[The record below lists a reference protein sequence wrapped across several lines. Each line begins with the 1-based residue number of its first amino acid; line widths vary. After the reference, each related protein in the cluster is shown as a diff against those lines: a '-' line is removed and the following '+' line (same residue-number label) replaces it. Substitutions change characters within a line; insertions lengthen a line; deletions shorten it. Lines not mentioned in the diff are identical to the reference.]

1 MKILIATDGMDI
13 GGAETH
19 VFTLI
24 NELKRRGIDVTLIS
38 AGGPYADILEKSGVR
53 CIKAP
58 LNKRDPI
65 SIRRSKIAL
74 SKAMR
79 QTDIV
84 HAHTRFTAFI
94 AKSIRGAAK
103 YPKIV
108 TTAHLNF
115 PLFPFGAFAFWG
127 DGTLAVSE
135 DIREYLMTNY
145 ELTPKDV
152 CLTKNALDVSAYQ
165 KARLD
170 TKVIIH
176 TSRIDTG
183 RSKAAFLL
191 VEAARDILSRH
202 PDWRILI
209 VGDGNRF
216 ARLIKK
222 AKDNG
227 FIVSYNHPTWSK
239 EDASIY
245 TNLEG
250 LFAMEIYNNGAQLHG
265 HETYC
270 PTLYDEMLRSGQRIG
285 CIATDDTHGEEDLFG
300 GATYIYAD
308 ELSYDAIITALEK
321 GDFYASRGPEI
332 KSLWYEDG
340 IFYIECSPAKEVII
354 SNSGRR
360 EPKKSIKRDMN
371 GGITCAEFEINE
383 LDLFVRFTVVDKHGI
398 TANTRAY
405 WREEFEESKAI
416 AEFEPRRV

>member
-65 SIRRSKIAL
+65 SIIRSKIAL

-145 ELTPKDV
+145 GLTPKDV

-165 KARLD
+165 NARLD

-209 VGDGNRF
+209 VGDGNR
-216 ARLIKK
+216 LPVLLKK
-222 AKDNG
+222 QKRRTTISGLRAFVSVAQEVTFLRFYPMEAYLLESAELHLRVWQRVFQLYSAEMKDTAESSIMITLVY
-227 FIVSYNHPTWSK
+227 FHMQISVQEDWS
-239 EDASIY
+239 
-245 TNLEG
+245 L
-250 LFAMEIYNNGAQLHG
+250 
-265 HETYC
+265 
-270 PTLYDEMLRSGQRIG
+270 QR
-285 CIATDDTHGEEDLFG
+285 
-300 GATYIYAD
+300 
-308 ELSYDAIITALEK
+308 K
-321 GDFYASRGPEI
+321 MR
-332 KSLWYEDG
+332 
-340 IFYIECSPAKEVII
+340 
-354 SNSGRR
+354 
-360 EPKKSIKRDMN
+360 
-371 GGITCAEFEINE
+371 
-383 LDLFVRFTVVDKHGI
+383 
-398 TANTRAY
+398 
-405 WREEFEESKAI
+405 
-416 AEFEPRRV
+416 